1 MGRKKIKIFFL
12 VSFLL
17 IGNCLFASQPVANP
31 KPKLNYLDSLKVMA
45 FINLGWKCIGNHMI
59 KSLSCADLA

>member
-1 MGRKKIKIFFL
+1 MGHKKIKIFFL

-45 FINLGWKCIGNHMI
+45 FINLGFKNASDFPI
-59 KSLSCADLA
+59 KGKSF